1 MLKACR
7 ILAQTESTHGDKED
21 ETDIA
26 DRLNE
31 EKLIRPME
39 EGQNAWEE
47 GGEESMGVQTLL
59 QDVRCAAHILQ
70 LATLTHWT
78 SLT

>member
-7 ILAQTESTHGDKED
+7 ILAQTESTDGDEED

-39 EGQNAWEE
+39 EGQNA
-47 GGEESMGVQTLL
+47 
-59 QDVRCAAHILQ
+59 
-70 LATLTHWT
+70 
-78 SLT
+78 